1 MNMKYFFILV
11 FYFFFSSNVLSN
23 DPYDND
29 LAGKKLICFVKSES
43 IEDWGIKFL
52 PDNQVILYSMNK
64 LLYEIYKYKRTYRTD
79 LRNIK
84 IINNKDIEFV
94 INRST
99 LKFRNKKCALSDIE
113 PFILLQ
119 RRIDEIKQEKTK
131 KNKI

>member
-1 MNMKYFFILV
+1 MKYFFILV
-11 FYFFFSSNVLSN
+11 FYFLFNSNVLSN

-29 LAGKKLICFVKSES
+29 LAGKNLICFVKSES

-99 LKFRNKKCALSDIE
+99 LKFRNKKCALADIE

-119 RRIDEIKQEKTK
+119 RRIDEIKKEKTK

>member
-1 MNMKYFFILV
+1 MKSLFILLFSL
-11 FYFFFSSNVLSN
+11 FYNSSVLSN

-29 LAGKKLICFVKSES
+29 LTGKKLICFVKSES

-99 LKFRNKKCALSDIE
+99 LKFRNKKCSLADIE

-119 RRIDEIKQEKTK
+119 RRIDEIKKEKTK

>member
-1 MNMKYFFILV
+1 MKFVFILLLS
-11 FYFFFSSNVLSN
+11 FFFNVSVSSN

-29 LAGKKLICFVKSES
+29 LNGKKLICFVKSES

-99 LKFRNKKCALSDIE
+99 LKFRNKKCSLADVE

-119 RRIDEIKQEKTK
+119 RRIDEIKKEKTK